1 MLGIKIVHL
10 IEMSFVLAAGLQIAK
25 VGCESGLANGTVY
38 GSCRSIHWT
47 ILDNNRASERTDFTF
62 YWELGSFFL
71 KQS

>member
-25 VGCESGLANGTVY
+25 VGCESGLANCKWHCLWVMYAVY
-38 GSCRSIHWT
+38 WT

-62 YWELGSFFL
+62 YWELGL
-71 KQS
+71 